1 MSESVPMPEAAVI
14 DEAAHTFSMLA
25 SPPRLQLLWVL
36 AQQEHDVGE
45 LTELLGASGPSV
57 SQHLAKLRLA
67 GLVSARR
74 SGKHQF
80 YRVDDPHVVELVRH
94 AVDHHVD
101 LRGAASGGR

>member
-1 MSESVPMPEAAVI
+1 MSEMAPMPEAGVI

-36 AQQEHDVGE
+36 AQHERDVTQ
-45 LTELLGASGPSV
+45 LTELVGGSGPSV

-74 SGKHQF
+74 MGKHQF
-80 YRVDDPHVVELVRH
+80 YRVDDPHVVELVRQ
-94 AVDHHVD
+94 AVDHHEE
-101 LRGAASGGR
+101 LRRRSSG